1 MAYWR
6 VPPHFQTHHHVKL
19 IRAGNYRA
27 SDYVQKNN

>member
-27 SDYVQKNN
+27 SDVQKNN